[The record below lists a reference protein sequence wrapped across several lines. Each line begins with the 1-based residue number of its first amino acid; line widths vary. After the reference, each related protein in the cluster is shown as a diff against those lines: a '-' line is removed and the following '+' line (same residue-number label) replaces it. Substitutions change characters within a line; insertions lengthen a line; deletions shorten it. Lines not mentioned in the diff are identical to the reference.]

1 MVGAARASDAA
12 AFQAGIPLP
21 WEAVEG
27 ADPAELSRVL
37 GRILGLFEVTPLGV
51 GGQLAVLAG
60 LWWRT
65 APSRTGWLP
74 RL

>member
-1 MVGAARASDAA
+1 M
-12 AFQAGIPLP
+12 
-21 WEAVEG
+21 EAVEG